1 MPISAT
7 GKPPTRPAPRR
18 QRRAWGFTLLELMIV
33 VAIAGIASAAV
44 ALALRDSRQ
53 SQLDREALRLV
64 ALLESARAQSR
75 ATGVSTFWRATA
87 TGFEFSTGPQTQ
99 PGQWDDAA
107 TQASSP
113 TPVPLGPEPV
123 IGPQQV
129 RLWSRD
135 APERSLW
142 LRTDGLRAFAV
153 YTTP

>member
-1 MPISAT
+1 M
-7 GKPPTRPAPRR
+7 PRR
-18 QRRAWGFTLLELMIV
+18 YRRVWGFTLLELMIV

-75 ATGVSTFWRATA
+75 ASGVATLWRATA
-87 TGFEFSTGPQTQ
+87 TGFEFTTGPQTQ
-99 PGQWDDAA
+99 AGQWDDAT

-113 TPVPLGPEPV
+113 KPVPLGPEPV

-142 LRTDGLRAFAV
+142 ISTDGLRAFV
-153 YTTP
+153 VRNTP